1 MFGSITFEDFQ
12 SDEIITKKILSLDNF
27 VLEDFVLFDLYFYLS
42 LCLQRAGLI
51 KKICSGISTKL
62 DKLTCY

>member
-51 KKICSGISTKL
+51 KKSVAGFRL
-62 DKLTCY
+62 NLTN